1 MWIELR
7 EAAVGIGKR
16 ALTRVVE
23 TIKLIIMYKNELHNS
38 DVWTHKIEEVSLTI
52 EEFCIFI
59 FFFNSRTAH
68 WMAFGCKSAQ
78 SMCF

>member
-1 MWIELR
+1 M
-7 EAAVGIGKR
+7 GIGKR

-23 TIKLIIMYKNELHNS
+23 KIKLIIMYKNELHNS

-59 FFFNSRTAH
+59 FSSIHALHIGWLLVANPRSRCV
-68 WMAFGCKSAQ
+68 FKPK
-78 SMCF
+78 